1 MFSRSIITAAR
12 RAAVAPAFRPV
23 ARRAFTASVVA
34 RSGGHHHHEPE
45 VTGPGSIKPL
55 SEIKKASD
63 LVGPGAEPGTVPT
76 DLEQA
81 TGLERLEILGK
92 MEGIDVFD
100 MKPLDASRMGMIES
114 PLLVTG
120 RKGGNWLGRGGLADV
135 FGGVAGT
142 MENPIIAR
150 GFGEE
155 HYVGCTGFPADSH
168 VTMWL
173 TLSRTRP
180 VERCP
185 ECGNVIKM
193 EYVGPQDA
201 HNDNPEDKKTM
212 ADFVKQEY
220 WYN

>member
-12 RAAVAPAFRPV
+12 RAAVAPTFRPI
-23 ARRAFTASVVA
+23 ARRAFTASVIA
-34 RSGGHHHHEPE
+34 RGGGHHHHEPE
-45 VTGPGSIKPL
+45 VTGPGTIKPY

-92 MEGIDVFD
+92 MDGIDVFD
-100 MKPLDASRMGMIES
+100 MKPLDASRMGT
-114 PLLVTG
+114 L
-120 RKGGNWLGRGGLADV
+120 
-135 FGGVAGT
+135 
-142 MENPIIAR
+142 ENPIIAK

-193 EYVGPQDA
+193 EYVGPEDA
-201 HNDNPEDKKTM
+201 HNDAPEDKKTM